1 VSLVIALAV
10 LLGAPAYLV
19 ALLLVTTLRYWLGQD
34 AAGWLRAVV
43 NGLLMALGAI
53 SAIYLVTL
61 VNVLVPPSD
70 LRITVTR
77 YVLAVTLSLV
87 PYFIILALA
96 PWWLGRRRSPGGEQT
111 ALTPHLIEE
120 NDA

>member
-1 VSLVIALAV
+1 MSLVIALAV

-43 NGLLMALGAI
+43 NGLLTTLGAI

-61 VNVLVPPSD
+61 TNVLVPPGSV
-70 LRITVTR
+70 RTTVTR
-77 YVLAVTLSLV
+77 YVLAVALSLV
-87 PYFIILALA
+87 PYFIILTLA
-96 PWWLGRRRSPGGEQT
+96 PWWLGRRRRSSGGEQV
-111 ALTPHLIEE
+111 ALTPQIIEE
-120 NDA
+120 NT